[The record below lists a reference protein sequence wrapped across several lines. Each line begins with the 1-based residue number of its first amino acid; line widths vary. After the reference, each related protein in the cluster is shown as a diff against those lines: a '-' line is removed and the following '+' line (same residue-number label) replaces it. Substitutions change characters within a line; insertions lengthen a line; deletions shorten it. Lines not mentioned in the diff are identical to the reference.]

1 MKNILISL
9 FGTLLPFLIESIS
22 ESTTLGYSLS
32 IEVDGLRNENGHV
45 QFALYNKNGSIP
57 DEHYKKYFK
66 IGTAEI
72 IDGKSIF
79 SFTDLPE
86 GTYAINIL
94 HDENKNGKIDKRLI
108 LPKEGI
114 GFSNFKSIG
123 FSNRPS
129 FLKASFTLKGDK
141 YIKVKVIYM

>member
-1 MKNILISL
+1 MKIILISL
-9 FGTLLPFLIESIS
+9 FGTILPFLAGSS
-22 ESTTLGYSLS
+22 SKPTTAGYSLS
-32 IEVDGLRNENGHV
+32 IEVEDLRNDNGHV

-57 DEHYKKYFK
+57 DEHYKKYYK

-79 SFTDLPE
+79 SFTHLPE

-123 FSNRPS
+123 FTNRPS
-129 FLKASFTLKGDK
+129 FLKASLTLKSDLN
-141 YIKVKVIYM
+141 IKVKVIYM